1 MHQKK
6 LLNFSHDW
14 LCTFLPH
21 CMAKVNRVSFGLL
34 TENECKRAVKKEPN
48 MPRSRLKLAVPFL
61 GKDVPSTSS
70 EFAHPDVIVGLTI
83 MAYRYSGL
91 RETDFTTIMDALTSE
106 FVNDI
111 GPAKERHSN
120 VRYNEWVLRSGGMI
134 RGFVPEL
141 GSVLPKPDTAG
152 AVDPNKRLNA
162 ASGQWL
168 HKHQFVKIYGGNKEW
183 NSSEKSLI
191 DVVQLKFLQKSNEDQ
206 MKALF
211 SLWLKSPM
219 VIHRYLART
228 IFPKH
233 MRSQREKISASGQ
246 AVGGDMLFGRRVGF
260 SGTPSDLLPKELGQC
275 DYETGDDGKMLS
287 TVLDSSIVDHL
298 YLNGKYSKRRC
309 EQM

>member
-1 MHQKK
+1 MASYAVQGVSASIQIINSEINALKHLELAAKVLALVPLHQKK

-191 DVVQLKFLQKSNEDQ
+191 DVVQLKFLQKSNED
-206 MKALF
+206 L
-211 SLWLKSPM
+211 
-219 VIHRYLART
+219 
-228 IFPKH
+228 
-233 MRSQREKISASGQ
+233 QR
-246 AVGGDMLFGRRVGF
+246 
-260 SGTPSDLLPKELGQC
+260 
-275 DYETGDDGKMLS
+275 
-287 TVLDSSIVDHL
+287 
-298 YLNGKYSKRRC
+298 
-309 EQM
+309 